1 MKLSDVKGERVFDVI
16 ADCIE
21 PIANIAND
29 PDAAAMFKKEKLP
42 EGETPKHFLLMR
54 TKKSLPSLLKT
65 HRKDVIAILS
75 SIEGTSKKKY
85 AQDLTLTKL
94 MYDCIELLNDETF
107 LELFTSAQ
115 RKTDNG
121 SSGSAQG
128 SIEEPL
134 QLKLSE
140 DMQ

>member
-1 MKLSDVKGERVFDVI
+1 MKLSDVRGERVFDVI

-29 PDAAAMFKKEKLP
+29 PDAAAMFKRATLP
-42 EGETPKHFLLMR
+42 EGETAKHFLLMR
-54 TKKSLPSLLKT
+54 ATKSLPSLLKT

-85 AQDLTLTKL
+85 TQDLTLTKL

-121 SSGSAQG
+121 SSGSAQ
-128 SIEEPL
+128 ENTTEHTR
-134 QLKLSE
+134 LKHSE